1 MRLACSKILA
11 ATELIFLTINLAKRK
26 YIGNRVVGGGEQESQ
41 SPLHLQIYKQQH
53 HPEPRVEKI
62 RL

>member
-1 MRLACSKILA
+1 MLQATA

-26 YIGNRVVGGGEQESQ
+26 YIGNMVVGGGQQEGLI
-41 SPLHLQIYKQQH
+41 PHLCQRYMQQH
-53 HPEPRVEKI
+53 PPEPKEEKI